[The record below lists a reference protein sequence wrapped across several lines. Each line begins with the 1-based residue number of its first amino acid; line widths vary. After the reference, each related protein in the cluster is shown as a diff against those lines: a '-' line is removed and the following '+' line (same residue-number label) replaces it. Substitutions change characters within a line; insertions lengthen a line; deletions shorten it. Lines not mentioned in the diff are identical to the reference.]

1 MSEEQ
6 KNRQDE
12 QEQPAAAAPPTAVA
26 DAQPA
31 EPNTTA
37 ADAQTVGPGTTAAAA
52 APPTAEQNEQPAE
65 QNEQAAD
72 EPSPIRCAAVLD
84 GKMQARIGRENR
96 STGILFAVLGAAALA
111 FGILFLTLPALG
123 GEDASFF
130 GWLLA
135 VLGGLLLLCGVTL
148 LLLLLRSVR
157 AAGKQVMTNEY
168 AFFENYFT
176 VTTARRGEEIGSVR
190 FGYADLYKIKEKY
203 GLLQL
208 FTAPNVVYPVDT
220 AALSPEELA
229 ALRER
234 LAPPQP

>member
-12 QEQPAAAAPPTAVA
+12 QAQPAASAPPAAAA

-37 ADAQTVGPGTTAAAA
+37 AADAQPAKPITTTAAD
-52 APPTAEQNEQPAE
+52 EQPAE
-65 QNEQAAD
+65 QYEQAAD
-72 EPSPIRCAAVLD
+72 EPSPIRCTAVLD

-123 GEDASFF
+123 GKGASFF

-168 AFFENYFT
+168 AFYENYFT

>member
-12 QEQPAAAAPPTAVA
+12 QAQPAAAAPPTAAA

-37 ADAQTVGPGTTAAAA
+37 AADAQPAEPITTTAADAQ
-52 APPTAEQNEQPAE
+52 TAEQNEQSAE

-72 EPSPIRCAAVLD
+72 EPSPIRCTAVLD
-84 GKMQARIGRENR
+84 GKMQARIGREIR

-123 GEDASFF
+123 GKGASFF

-157 AAGKQVMTNEY
+157 AAEKQVMTNEY
-168 AFFENYFT
+168 AFYENYFT
-176 VTTARRGEEIGSVR
+176 VTTSRRGEEIGSVR

>member
-12 QEQPAAAAPPTAVA
+12 QAQPAASAPPTAAA

-37 ADAQTVGPGTTAAAA
+37 AADAQPAEPITTTAADAH
-52 APPTAEQNEQPAE
+52 PAE
-65 QNEQAAD
+65 QNTQAAD
-72 EPSPIRCAAVLD
+72 EPSPIRCTAVLD

-123 GEDASFF
+123 GKDASFF

-157 AAGKQVMTNEY
+157 AAERQVMTNEY
-168 AFFENYFT
+168 AFYENYFT

>member
-12 QEQPAAAAPPTAVA
+12 QAQPAAAAPPAA
-26 DAQPA
+26 
-31 EPNTTA
+31 A

-72 EPSPIRCAAVLD
+72 EPSPIRCTAVLD

-168 AFFENYFT
+168 AFYENYFT

>member
-1 MSEEQ
+1 MDEEQ

-12 QEQPAAAAPPTAVA
+12 QQQP
-26 DAQPA
+26 
-31 EPNTTA
+31 
-37 ADAQTVGPGTTAAAA
+37 AAA
-52 APPTAEQNEQPAE
+52 APPTAEQNGQPAEQDTQTAEPITTTAADAQTAE

-72 EPSPIRCAAVLD
+72 EPSPIRCTAVLD

-123 GEDASFF
+123 GKGASFF

-168 AFFENYFT
+168 AFYENYFT

>member
-12 QEQPAAAAPPTAVA
+12 QP
-26 DAQPA
+26 
-31 EPNTTA
+31 
-37 ADAQTVGPGTTAAAA
+37 AAA
-52 APPTAEQNEQPAE
+52 APPTAEQNGQPAEPITTTAADGQPAE

-72 EPSPIRCAAVLD
+72 EPSPIRCSAVLD
-84 GKMQARIGRENR
+84 GKMQAHIGRENR

-123 GEDASFF
+123 GEGASFF

-168 AFFENYFT
+168 AFYENYFT

>member
-12 QEQPAAAAPPTAVA
+12 QEQPAASAPPTAAA
-26 DAQPA
+26 DAQTAGPGT
-31 EPNTTA
+31 TTA
-37 ADAQTVGPGTTAAAA
+37 ADAQS
-52 APPTAEQNEQPAE
+52 AE

-168 AFFENYFT
+168 AFYENYFT